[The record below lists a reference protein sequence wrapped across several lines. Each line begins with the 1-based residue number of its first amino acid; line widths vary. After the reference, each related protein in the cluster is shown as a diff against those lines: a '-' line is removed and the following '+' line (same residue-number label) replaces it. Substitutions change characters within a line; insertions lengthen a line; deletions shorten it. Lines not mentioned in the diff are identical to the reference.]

1 MLKIPELPIYNT
13 ERYTNFSPITPDD
26 IRPGDIYTNDSLFL
40 YVTHFSFNKTAGY
53 SVWDKEGEYVG
64 TDMFSSGNIYAIVT
78 YLNNN
83 NFRPLDYDLEVVDPF
98 NTDRRLLLTPNG
110 IKKVN
115 NVDEKYMRKKVTKLI
130 EKGVRQVLKENV
142 NADFD
147 TDDDEELSPF
157 EEYEQGYPNS
167 DFDVSDMTPE
177 KLAKWCRS
185 VGDFLYVFEGL
196 RGMSIMCANV
206 DSIVYDIVKDLYD
219 CQRIEPTHEVDYLFR
234 SRERE
239 FINDYVCIFKVIG
252 TKDGDYYV
260 VYQEDKYGRGNI
272 DLDESKSYITE
283 AFKSNE
289 LRQWFKLHG
298 GVKRLYTE
306 PEYSNLKDKRVFQ
319 DGLGDITDDDIVY
332 LEEFNDFNE
341 AMKKRYELIASNP
354 YTRQRSDWDM
364 KAHFTIYKA
373 NDGTCLLVGID
384 RQKVE
389 IGTTWGGEKTKKTAN
404 RMMRN
409 GWNMKTRSNRYVDDS
424 DTYYYSDKGNYFG
437 LKTNRNY
444 KGLQSDNERRK
455 EHMSDEEWKEY
466 QKERVK
472 DIRDYSKKHRF

>member
-1 MLKIPELPIYNT
+1 MTFKDKVIEALCADRDFWFNEFDDVCENYGIDVSDFYDENGNMLDRRQVAEYLLDNI
-13 ERYTNFSPITPDD
+13 D
-26 IRPGDIYTNDSLFL
+26 FL
-40 YVTHFSFNKTAGY
+40 YDLADKYGIIDDEFYGDVMERVVRRILKEDIDINPENKGKFTATQKRTGK
-53 SVWDKEGEYVG
+53 STEELCHSKNKK
-64 TDMFSSGNIYAIVT
+64 TKQRA
-78 YLNNN
+78 
-83 NFRPLDYDLEVVDPF
+83 NFARMAKRHWKP
-98 NTDRRLLLTPNG
+98 
-110 IKKVN
+110 
-115 NVDEKYMRKKVTKLI
+115 
-130 EKGVRQVLKENV
+130 LKENEEY
-142 NADFD
+142 
-147 TDDDEELSPF
+147 DDDLSPF
-157 EEYEQGYPNS
+157 EEYEQGYPNE

-272 DLDESKSYITE
+272 DLDESKTYITE

-389 IGTTWGGEKTKKTAN
+389 IGTTWGGEKTKKTAD

>member
-13 ERYTNFSPITPDD
+13 ERYTNFSPISPDD

-40 YVTHFSFNKTAGY
+40 YMSHFSFNKTAGY

-64 TDMFSSGNIYAIVT
+64 TDIFSSHNIYAIVT

-83 NFRPLDYDLEVVDPF
+83 NFRPLDYDLEVVDPY

-115 NVDEKYMRKKVTKLI
+115 NVDEKYMRKKVSKLI
-130 EKGVRQVLKENV
+130 EKCVRQVLKENI
-142 NADFD
+142 NGDFD
-147 TDDDEELSPF
+147 TNDYKEEEELSPF

-260 VYQEDKYGRGNI
+260 VYQEDKVRGNSF
-272 DLDESKSYITE
+272 DLDESRKHLNES
-283 AFKSNE
+283 FNSNE
-289 LRQWFKLHG
+289 LRNWFKLHG
-298 GVKRLYTE
+298 GV
-306 PEYSNLKDKRVFQ
+306 
-319 DGLGDITDDDIVY
+319 
-332 LEEFNDFNE
+332 
-341 AMKKRYELIASNP
+341 
-354 YTRQRSDWDM
+354 
-364 KAHFTIYKA
+364 
-373 NDGTCLLVGID
+373 
-384 RQKVE
+384 
-389 IGTTWGGEKTKKTAN
+389 
-404 RMMRN
+404 
-409 GWNMKTRSNRYVDDS
+409 MKTFE
-424 DTYYYSDKGNYFG
+424 K
-437 LKTNRNY
+437 
-444 KGLQSDNERRK
+444 
-455 EHMSDEEWKEY
+455 
-466 QKERVK
+466 
-472 DIRDYSKKHRF
+472 